1 MPRSSPGGGILRYL
15 RSSWQGWPI
24 ALSLSLAWTPV
35 RAEDLPSP
43 PKISPPR
50 VVGYVQLRET
60 WQDHLGLAATLN
72 RARIGAEGGL
82 PSRFSYRVL
91 IELEAPASGRNPGT
105 PSLRDAYI
113 RWSSAPV
120 SLWFGQFK
128 TPFSREYITSITAIE
143 TADRATVVDTL
154 ATKRDIGVMADYAI
168 GSLATLAFG
177 VFNGEG
183 QNANGNRDSTV
194 LPIARATL
202 RPIPQVTLGAS
213 GARYGPDSSRVGFE
227 ASFEERG
234 YLARGEYIFQH
245 RQGIAENDEGWFAL
259 LGARVMPWLQLIAK
273 QEDFRRDFIGPAR
286 PMKASTL
293 GANVDFPG
301 GHSRLIVDWV
311 ARESGATLKRRDLVI
326 GQLQVR
332 F

>member
-1 MPRSSPGGGILRYL
+1 MRSR
-15 RSSWQGWPI
+15 WQGWPI
-24 ALSLSLAWTPV
+24 ALSVSLAWTSAFAQGAPP
-35 RAEDLPSP
+35 PSP
-43 PKISPPR
+43 APAPAPSPGPPVSAPR
-50 VVGYVQLRET
+50 VGGYIQLRET
-60 WQDHLGLAATLN
+60 WQDHVGFTATLN
-72 RARIGAEGGL
+72 RARVGVEGSL

-113 RWSSAPV
+113 RWSYAPV

-154 ATKRDIGVMADYAI
+154 ATKRDIGVMADCAI

-202 RPIPQVTLGAS
+202 RPFAQLSLGAS
-213 GARYGPDSSRVGFE
+213 AARFGPDSSRFGFE
-227 ASFEERG
+227 ANLEQGGF
-234 YLARGEYIFQH
+234 LARGEYILQ
-245 RQGIAENDEGWFAL
+245 RRRGISEDDEGWFAL
-259 LGARVMPWLQLIAK
+259 VGFRVVPWLQLIGK
-273 QEDFRRDFIGPAR
+273 EEDFRRDYIGPSR
-286 PMKASTL
+286 RMKASTL

-301 GHSRLIVDWV
+301 GRARLIVDWI
-311 ARESGATLKRRDLVI
+311 ARESGATLKRRDVVL